1 MSDWSLPD
9 GFRFGVAT
17 AAFQIEGGINGPGEP
32 ANNWARW
39 ERTGKVEPSG
49 VAVDFWNTYEEHLDR
64 AAGIGLN
71 SFRLGIEWA
80 RCEPEEGRFDAAA
93 FDRYE
98 AILSACREHGLEP
111 LVTLHHFTHPAWLGE
126 DFWLDLASPQ
136 RYAEW
141 ASVAVARLQDHCRAW
156 ITINE
161 PNVLALQTW
170 VTGIFPPGRL
180 ASIPSTIRATDHLLT
195 GHVLAYAA
203 IKELQPDSVVSINP
217 YSLSIYELDRL
228 QTDLLSARAHGI
240 GRNDVHDWLVE
251 RRDVVTQA
259 IPHRGR
265 GEKALRW
272 FAGQSLPLDLALPR
286 TLAAVY
292 QSAHERT
299 LDVTQI
305 DYYDAAVSRK
315 FRLPGHRTAGGRN
328 WMPGRM
334 LWDDHVEPRHLVDY
348 ARLGV
353 EDGLDLWIVENGLCN
368 RVAGGRGYQRGDNWN
383 RVAYLRENL
392 ASVVDAIDAGIPIT
406 GYWHWTLTD
415 NYEWGSYEPRFGLFG
430 VDRRKGCD
438 VLPLDSMGDDAAGAY
453 RQMIGGLRE
462 GDRSVVGR

>member
-1 MSDWSLPD
+1 MSEWSLPA

-39 ERTGKVEPSG
+39 ERSGKVEPSG
-49 VAVDFWNTYEEHLDR
+49 IAVDFWNRYEEHLDR
-64 AAGIGLN
+64 AAALGLN

-80 RCEPEEGRFDAAA
+80 RCEPADGAFDAEA

-98 AILSACREHGLEP
+98 TILRACRDRGLEP
-111 LVTLHHFTHPAWLGE
+111 LVTLHHFTHPEWLGE
-126 DFWLDLASPQ
+126 NFWLDLDSPQ

-141 ASVAVARLQDHCRAW
+141 ASVAVGRLQAHCREW

-170 VTGIFPPGRL
+170 ITGIFPPGKL
-180 ASIPSTIRATDHLLT
+180 GSIPSCIRATDHLLT
-195 GHVLAYAA
+195 GHVLAYGI
-203 IKELQPDSVVSINP
+203 IKALQPDSIVSLNP

-228 QTDLLSARAHGI
+228 QTDLLSARTHGI
-240 GRNDVHDWLVE
+240 GRNDVHDWLVS
-251 RRDVVTQA
+251 RRDEVTKA
-259 IPHRGR
+259 IPHQGG
-265 GEKALRW
+265 GERALRW
-272 FAGQSLPLDLALPR
+272 FAGQTLPLDLALPR
-286 TLAAVY
+286 ALAAVY
-292 QSAHERT
+292 DSPHERT
-299 LDVTQI
+299 LDVIQI

-315 FRLPGHRTAGGRN
+315 FRLPGHSTAGGRN
-328 WMPGRM
+328 WLPGRM
-334 LWDDHVEPRHLVDY
+334 LWDDHVEPNHLIDY
-348 ARLGV
+348 ARLAV
-353 EDGLDLWIVENGLCN
+353 EAELDVWVVENGLCN
-368 RVAGGRGYQRGDNWN
+368 RVVGGRTHQRDDNWN

-392 ASVVDAIDAGIPIT
+392 AAVVDALDDGTAIG

-430 VDRRKGCD
+430 VDRSKGCE
-438 VLPLDSMGDDAAGAY
+438 VLPFDSMGDDAAGAY
-453 RQMIGGLRE
+453 RRIVDGLRS